1 MKESKP
7 LWDAIFTIVINLPK
21 DKDRRLYMEQQLN
34 ALSIPHTTLS
44 ATDGQMYN
52 FDKDY
57 VEEVALRKNGRS
69 LTPPEKGCA
78 LSHRRALQEF
88 LDSGKEYGLIME
100 DDVVLDP
107 VFPDAIKAA
116 LESKRMWSYVQFN
129 YSPTGWK
136 GASLWW
142 FLFAHNKELR
152 NPFQLTVT
160 FFKGVVITALNLLW
174 GLRDMWN
181 RKQKLG
187 KLYRVSRDQYLAGC
201 YLLTREAAR
210 ALVDLNTPLAYA
222 ADRVQNIARRKGIL
236 RHVLYVP
243 RIVRQKRESFSSS
256 INNAHFGKKV
266 ISY

>member
-1 MKESKP
+1 MKENKS

-21 DKDRRLYMEQQLN
+21 DTDRRLHMEQQLN
-34 ALSIPHTTLS
+34 AFSIPHTTLS

-57 VEEVALRKNGRS
+57 VEEVTLRKNGRG

-78 LSHRRALQEF
+78 FSHRRALQEF

-107 VFPDAIKAA
+107 VFPEAVEAAI
-116 LESKRMWSYVQFN
+116 ESKRMWSYVQFN
-129 YSPTGWK
+129 YSPVGWK

-142 FLFAHNKELR
+142 FLFANNKELR
-152 NPFQLTVT
+152 NRFRLIVT
-160 FFKGVVITALNLLW
+160 FFKGIVVTTLNLMWGVRELW
-174 GLRDMWN
+174 HK
-181 RKQKLG
+181 RKKTG
-187 KLYRVSRDQYLAGC
+187 KLCKVSRDQYLAGC

-210 ALVDLNTPLAYA
+210 ALIDLNTPLAYT

-243 RIVRQKRESFSSS
+243 RLVRQKRESFSSS